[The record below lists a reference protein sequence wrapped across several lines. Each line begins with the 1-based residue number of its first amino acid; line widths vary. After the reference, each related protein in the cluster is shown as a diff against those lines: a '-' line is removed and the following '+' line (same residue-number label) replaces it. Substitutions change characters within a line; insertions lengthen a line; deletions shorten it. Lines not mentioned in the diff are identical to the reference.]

1 MARKVLISFIGTGP
15 LNKNN
20 SAERIYKTAKYKL
33 GENIEETSFLA
44 SALGKF
50 LDVDTYFLF
59 GTMKSMWEAVYEK
72 FAEQKRLEIDEA
84 YWLQLSEQCGENAN
98 HNSKLD
104 VSLFQ
109 KIEIILGNDSKI
121 FPIYYGLNEKEI
133 EENFSIFADAMSY
146 LQDGDEIFLDIT
158 HSFRSL
164 PLFATTALS
173 FIKDVA
179 DKKIS
184 FSGIYYGM
192 LEAGREFGGIVPVVN
207 LSYMSELQNW
217 IKGAYSFNHF
227 GNGYLLAELLREKN
241 KTTSDKLTQFTNVL
255 SMNFIHE
262 IKSQISLLTSLASNT
277 YPLPEQII
285 LPKAFSAF
293 AKRFSNLKKQSEYQ
307 FELSVWHKENSNYG
321 LSYLCLVE
329 AIVTYVCE
337 QEGSVATDEI
347 ARNSAKDSIYNDS
360 RYSHIKSIHCK
371 ANTYR
376 KNSAHLLENV
386 QVNAQKAV
394 TELSILLLEFNKI
407 LKSNAY

>member
-1 MARKVLISFIGTGP
+1 MSRKVLISFIGTG
-15 LNKNN
+15 LVDKNDL
-20 SAERIYKTAKYKL
+20 ARRIYKPAKYKL
-33 GENIEETSFLA
+33 GENVVETSFLA

-50 LDVDTYFLF
+50 LDIDTYFLF

-72 FAEQKRLEIDEA
+72 FAAQKGIELDVA
-84 YWLQLSEQCGENAN
+84 YWLQLSEQCGEKAN
-98 HNSKLD
+98 HTSRID
-104 VSLFQ
+104 SSLFYNIE
-109 KIEIILGNDSKI
+109 KIIGNNSKI
-121 FPIYYGLNEKEI
+121 FPIHYGLYEKEI
-133 EENFSIFADAMSY
+133 EENFSIFADAMTY

-192 LEAGREFGGIVPVVN
+192 LEARREFNGVVPVVN
-207 LSYMSELQNW
+207 LSYISELQNW

-227 GNGYLLAELLREKN
+227 GNGHLLADLLCEKN
-241 KTTSDKLTQFTNVL
+241 KTTSEKLTQFTNVL

-262 IKSQISLLTSLASNT
+262 IKSQISLLKSLASNT
-277 YPLPEQII
+277 YSQPEQII

-337 QEGSVATDEI
+337 QEGSVATNET
-347 ARNSAKDSIYNDS
+347 ARNRAKDSIYNDS
-360 RYSHIKSIHCK
+360 RYSHIKSIHSE

-386 QVNAQKAV
+386 QANAQKAV
-394 TELSILLLEFNKI
+394 KKLSVFHIEFNKI

>member
-1 MARKVLISFIGTGP
+1 MARKVLISFIGTGS
-15 LNKNN
+15 LNKND
-20 SAERIYKTAKYKL
+20 SAERIYKTANYKL
-33 GENIEETSFLA
+33 GENVEKTSFLA

-72 FAEQKRLEIDEA
+72 FAEQKGLEIDET
-84 YWLQLSEQCGENAN
+84 YWLQLSEQCEENAN
-98 HNSKLD
+98 HNSTLD
-104 VSLFQ
+104 ASLFQ
-109 KIEIILGNDSKI
+109 KIEKVLGTDSKI
-121 FPIYYGLNEKEI
+121 FLIYYGLDEKEI
-133 EENFSIFADAMSY
+133 KENFSIFVDAMSH
-146 LQDGDEIFLDIT
+146 LKDGDEIYLDIT

-173 FIKDVA
+173 FIRDVA

-184 FSGIYYGM
+184 FAGIYYGM
-192 LEAGREFGGIVPVVN
+192 LEAGGEFDGVVPVVN
-207 LSYMSELQNW
+207 LSYISELQSW

-241 KTTSDKLTQFTNVL
+241 KTTSDKLKQFTNVL

-277 YPLPEQII
+277 YSLPEGII

-293 AKRFSNLKKQSEYQ
+293 AKRFSNLQKQSEYQ

-337 QEGSVATDEI
+337 QKKGTTTDKDLREE
-347 ARNSAKDSIYNDS
+347 AKDSILHDS
-360 RYSHIKSIHCK
+360 SYSHIKPIYSK
-371 ANTYR
+371 VNEYR

-386 QVNAQKAV
+386 QANAQKAV
-394 TELSILLLEFNKI
+394 SELNNFHSEFNKI
-407 LKSNAY
+407 LKSNAH